1 VPRIEGEFDSI
12 EPFDIFVSDVDVLLE
27 SKPEGKVRFY
37 LFINTFLCLCFLQAE
52 TVVTLSIM
60 RMSVQDAAN
69 PFPYPV
75 LSLAAPRSLVFHL
88 LR

>member
-37 LFINTFLCLCFLQAE
+37 LLTHFYTYVFLQDE
-52 TVVTLSIM
+52 TVVTLSVM
-60 RMSVQDAAN
+60 RMTVQDATN

-75 LSLAAPRSLVFHL
+75 LSLAAPRSLVFHF

>member
-27 SKPEGKVRFY
+27 SKPEGKVRF

-60 RMSVQDAAN
+60 RMTVQDAAN

-75 LSLAAPRSLVFHL
+75 LSLAARRSLVFYL

>member
-12 EPFDIFVSDVDVLLE
+12 GPFDIIVSDVDVLLE
-27 SKPEGKVRFY
+27 SKPEGKVRF
-37 LFINTFLCLCFLQAE
+37 FLLTRFHVHVFLQDE

-60 RMSVQDAAN
+60 RMTVQDAAN

>member
-1 VPRIEGEFDSI
+1 MSTSFWNPSPKERY
-12 EPFDIFVSDVDVLLE
+12 VLLLLTH
-27 SKPEGKVRFY
+27 FY
-37 LFINTFLCLCFLQAE
+37 AYVFLQDE

-60 RMSVQDAAN
+60 RMTVQDAAN